1 MDSNIR
7 FPVAEIVIE
16 GSSANSSLRQSVTR
30 RRRKYAQRG
39 RFAPDS
45 LLEGDGFEPSVPRRI
60 FLAAPS
66 ILPIHRGD
74 INRLPRERD
83 RCSNPSPSTATRS
96 TTASSRMRQSVRRS
110 SRLEAEILLLQ
121 GAYRRWMAQHGRS
134 SVGLSEPLPENGA
147 KPGFSRRFAMRRA

>member
-66 ILPIHRGD
+66 IPQFTFRN
-74 INRLPRERD
+74 INRLPRDRD
-83 RCSNPSPSTATRS
+83 RWFESISLQRGVSN
-96 TTASSRMRQSVRRS
+96 
-110 SRLEAEILLLQ
+110 
-121 GAYRRWMAQHGRS
+121 
-134 SVGLSEPLPENGA
+134 EPVPA
-147 KPGFSRRFAMRRA
+147 VVFA

>member
-45 LLEGDGFEPSVPRRI
+45 LLEGDGFELPVPEREDRVSCLGLLPSAHNQSDMSDRRMQM
-60 FLAAPS
+60 FGVDKS
-66 ILPIHRGD
+66 
-74 INRLPRERD
+74 
-83 RCSNPSPSTATRS
+83 
-96 TTASSRMRQSVRRS
+96 
-110 SRLEAEILLLQ
+110 AEITVNWSMRF
-121 GAYRRWMAQHGRS
+121 GSVS
-134 SVGLSEPLPENGA
+134 S
-147 KPGFSRRFAMRRA
+147 